1 MSDNSLKW
9 IPLGGMELSAANLA
23 PVEKL
28 RKFGFSL
35 MFNEFGSEKLTKA
48 GLCIYDV
55 LAEKENPNILLITS
69 NSELYGWYRILTT
82 GIGADFKIV
91 TGVAGAIVF
100 FSKDCPNLFLMS
112 SDALKMPNGLKE
124 KIDADFVWDLIIID
138 EEQSFSVPDYN
149 YYKEQLPWKTEKLV
163 IAASFPAKKDEDK
176 AAIADLVKSL
186 LADAEQAAV
195 ADDIDLGIDSAALD
209 YDSPVSRY
217 FDKRVYKG
225 EMKRNIEFREYAFDD
240 SVASG
245 LRRKTELRTGMPVYR
260 YGGNVFEDY
269 DSDEIKRTY
278 MKPSYMRSDIED
290 LRAYDKKLD
299 SFITLIDEILADE
312 KNRAIV
318 YCSDKN
324 TLDYLRKVLAALYK
338 GQGIV
343 KTARGEL
350 FNYEDIIRKL
360 RVDDSTKYPRIVLGV
375 DNLGAVGDAF
385 DRINYIINYELP
397 DNAAK
402 LERRYTRHGC
412 ANEADRKFIIF
423 RDKNNMFDSQVLDK
437 ALYGGLLSGF
447 CGETPVRNVLLDIDS
462 KAQHLGV
469 VIADLK
475 YIADYASQVDNCF
488 DLIKRVKCDYALWH
502 GVEKISGAKQ
512 LAEFASKRLELICG
526 ALGINKD
533 ASEDEI
539 AAAINGLSGL
549 CYVTDGVINKVS
561 DDKLSVLA
569 ASFDVDYKK
578 QSFARE
584 AVDGVVNAK
593 KHIDELHAQENFH
606 QLVKNELAA
615 LTDCIQYSVLFGI
628 WRYRVREQDSKRS
641 FRDYIKIYNDG
652 I

>member
-28 RKFGFSL
+28 RRFGFSL

-69 NSELYGWYRILTT
+69 NSELYGWYRILMT
-82 GIGADFKIV
+82 GIGADFKII
-91 TGVAGAIVF
+91 TGVSDAIVF

-112 SDALKMPNGLKE
+112 ADALTKPHGLKE
-124 KIDADFVWDLIIID
+124 KADADFVWDLIIID
-138 EEQSFSVPDYN
+138 EEQCFGVPDYS

-163 IAASFPAKKDEDK
+163 ITASFPAKNEEDK
-176 AAIADLVKSL
+176 AALADLIKSL
-186 LADAEQAAV
+186 MADAEQAAA
-195 ADDIDLGIDSAALD
+195 ADDIDLGIDCAALD

-217 FDKRVYKG
+217 FDRRVYKG
-225 EMKRNIEFREYAFDD
+225 EMKRNIQFCEYAFDD
-240 SVASG
+240 AVAGG
-245 LRRKTELRTGMPVYR
+245 LRRKIELRTGMPVYR

-299 SFITLIDEILADE
+299 SFIALLDEILADE

-318 YCSDKN
+318 YVSDKN
-324 TLDYLRKVLAALYK
+324 TLEYLRKVLTALYK
-338 GQGIV
+338 GQV

-360 RVDDSTKYPRIVLGV
+360 RVDDSAKYPRIVLGV
-375 DNLGAVGDAF
+375 DSLGAVGDAF

-423 RDKNNMFDSQVLDK
+423 RDKNGMFDSQVLDK
-437 ALYGGLLSGF
+437 VLYGGLLSGF
-447 CGETPVRNVLLDIDS
+447 CGETPVRNVLFDIES
-462 KAQHLGV
+462 RAQHIGAV
-469 VIADLK
+469 VADLK
-475 YIADYASQVDNCF
+475 YIAGYAGQVDNCF
-488 DLIKRVKCDYALWH
+488 DLIKRVKCDYALWN

-512 LAEFASKRLELICG
+512 LADFASKRLEYICS
-526 ALGINKD
+526 ALGVAAD
-533 ASEDEI
+533 ASEEDI
-539 AAAINGLSGL
+539 AAAINALSGL
-549 CYVTDGVINKVS
+549 CCIKDGVITKVS
-561 DDKLSVLA
+561 GDKLSALA
-569 ASFDVDYKK
+569 SSFDADYKQ
-578 QSFARE
+578 QSFAKE

-593 KHIDELHAQENFH
+593 KHIDELHAQDNFH

-628 WRYRVREQDSKRS
+628 WRYRVREQDSVRS

>member
-9 IPLGGMELSAANLA
+9 IPLGGMDLSAANLA

-69 NSELYGWYRILTT
+69 NSELYGWYRILMT
-82 GIGADFKIV
+82 GIGADFKIIS
-91 TGVAGAIVF
+91 GVSDEIVF
-100 FSKDCPNLFLMS
+100 FSKDCPNLIMMS
-112 SDALKMPNGLKE
+112 ADALAKSNRLKD
-124 KIDADFVWDLIIID
+124 KAGDDFVWDLIIID
-138 EEQSFSVPDYN
+138 EEQQFSVPDYN
-149 YYKEQLPWKTEKLV
+149 FYTEHLKWKTEKLV
-163 IAASFPAKKDEDK
+163 LAACFPAKNDEDK
-176 AAIADLVKSL
+176 AAIAGLVKAL
-186 LADAEQAAV
+186 LADAEQADAV
-195 ADDIDLGIDSAALD
+195 DELDLGVDCAALD

-217 FDKRVYKG
+217 FDKRVYNG
-225 EMKRNIEFREYAFDD
+225 EMKRNIEFRDYAFDD
-240 SVASG
+240 SVAGG

-299 SFITLIDEILADE
+299 SFIALLDEMLTDE

-318 YCSDKN
+318 YVSDKN
-324 TLDYLRKVLAALYK
+324 TLEYLRKVLTALYK
-338 GQGIV
+338 GQV
-343 KTARGEL
+343 KIAKGEL
-350 FNYEDIIRKL
+350 FNYNDIIRKL
-360 RVDDSTKYPRIVLGV
+360 SVDDSTKYPRIVLGV
-375 DNLGAVGDAF
+375 DSLGAVGDAF

-412 ANEADRKFIIF
+412 AKEADRKFIIF
-423 RDKNNMFDSQVLDK
+423 RDKNGMFDSQVLDK

-447 CGETPVRNVLLDIDS
+447 CGEVPVRNVLFDIES
-462 KAQHLGV
+462 KAQHINA
-469 VIADLK
+469 VISDLK
-475 YIADYASQVDNCF
+475 YIADYAGQVDNCF

-512 LAEFASKRLELICG
+512 LADFAAKRLEHICK
-526 ALGINKD
+526 ALGVAKD
-533 ASEDEI
+533 ASDEDI
-539 AAAINGLSGL
+539 AAAINALSGL
-549 CYVTDGVINKVS
+549 CYVSDGTIVKV
-561 DDKLSVLA
+561 DDAKLSALA
-569 ASFDVDYKK
+569 SSFDADHKQ

-593 KHIDELHAQENFH
+593 KHIDELHAEANFH

-628 WRYRVREQDSKRS
+628 WRYRVREQDSERS
-641 FRDYIKIYNDG
+641 FRDYIRIYNDG